1 MRITTDNRRKPG
13 RLAALLMV
21 TLLAAMVAIGYR
33 VQTAEATGTASLSAT
48 TYTGN
53 EGDPISIV
61 VNKSGSHSG
70 NVVFQLTFTGAPS
83 GSNTAV
89 PGGDYVD
96 PGIVQLTFL
105 PGESQDSYPLSTIE
119 DFVNDG
125 PKTLT
130 VTLSLVSGD
139 GALGAPTNAIITIL
153 DDDGAPT
160 YSYQS
165 SAVSF
170 AEGAGAVTVTVIR
183 SGSTSGTASVD
194 CSVSGGSA
202 TGGGD
207 DYSVTDGTAN
217 FANGAATATCG
228 FTIDQDASNEG
239 NETIALA
246 FANPVSFGGGGVA
259 PLTMTITITDD
270 DGTGSL
276 HFTSATYDTGE
287 SVGSASFGVTRT
299 GGTTGALAATCGT
312 TDLFSADPDVDYD
325 STPDVPTLNWSNGEG
340 GTKYCV
346 IDILEDSLVESPE
359 TFGLVITGDV
369 SGQTTA
375 TVTIVD
381 DDGTGTLQF
390 SATTYTDAENGGAI
404 TVVVTR
410 TGTSGTVTVDIS
422 TSSSGSTAGADVD
435 YVADSG
441 LLTFVNGD
449 SSETWTIM
457 PIDDAIVEG
466 TEHFHVVLSNPSG
479 GAVLG
484 SPSTAQVNITDN
496 ESPLPSITDITPASG
511 TILGGT
517 VVTIYGVNFT
527 GATSVTFGGYACT
540 SLSVLTANTI
550 TCVTPAHVAGTVDV
564 VVTTPAGSNSTT
576 GTANDYTYTGGPTI
590 TSLSPDTGLAN
601 GTTVVTIT
609 GTGFTA
615 SGTTVRFDG
624 IVAIHSFVDSE
635 MLVAVAP
642 AHSAGVVDVSV
653 TTPGGTS
660 PNTIADD
667 FTYTG
672 ASVPVVTLLS
682 PASGPIGTT
691 VTIAGSGLT
700 GATLVTFGGVAATFT
715 VNSDAQITAS
725 VPSATPIGTVD
736 VRVSTPSGTSANT
749 AADNFNNTSSA
760 TTVTYTLFFRFTLI
774 VWTGQNNIGA
784 LAALKGLENPDN
796 PNTNNVLAFIGAIW
810 RFDAATQTFKAYF
823 PGSDGVPGANDFT
836 TLQSGV
842 GYFIALLNPG
852 TVTWTTLGAQ

>member
-1 MRITTDNRRKPG
+1 MILSDASNGGSVGPASTVTIADNDGPGTVHFSSTT
-13 RLAALLMV
+13 
-21 TLLAAMVAIGYR
+21 Y
-33 VQTAEATGTASLSAT
+33 TANETGGTASFAVTRINGSAGTRSAT
-48 TYTGN
+48 CST
-53 EGDPISIV
+53 
-61 VNKSGSHSG
+61 
-70 NVVFQLTFTGAPS
+70 
-83 GSNTAV
+83 
-89 PGGDYVD
+89 VD
-96 PGIVQLTFL
+96 L
-105 PGESQDSYPLSTIE
+105 
-119 DFVNDG
+119 
-125 PKTLT
+125 
-130 VTLSLVSGD
+130 
-139 GALGAPTNAIITIL
+139 A
-153 DDDGAPT
+153 
-160 YSYQS
+160 
-165 SAVSF
+165 
-170 AEGAGAVTVTVIR
+170 
-183 SGSTSGTASVD
+183 
-194 CSVSGGSA
+194 SA
-202 TGGGD
+202 TPGL
-207 DYSVTDGTAN
+207 DY
-217 FANGAATATCG
+217 TAT
-228 FTIDQDASNEG
+228 
-239 NETIALA
+239 
-246 FANPVSFGGGGVA
+246 PV
-259 PLTMTITITDD
+259 
-270 DGTGSL
+270 
-276 HFTSATYDTGE
+276 TS
-287 SVGSASFGVTRT
+287 S
-299 GGTTGALAATCGT
+299 
-312 TDLFSADPDVDYD
+312 
-325 STPDVPTLNWSNGEG
+325 LNWADGDTSTQYCQVAILPDGVPEG
-340 GTKYCV
+340 
-346 IDILEDSLVESPE
+346 LE
-359 TFGLVITGDV
+359 TFGLSLTGDV
-369 SGQTTA
+369 SSPTSA
-375 TVTIVD
+375 TVTIID

-390 SATTYTDAENGGAI
+390 SATTYTGAESGGAI

-410 TGTSGTVTVDIS
+410 TGGTSGTVTVDIS

-540 SLSVLTANTI
+540 SLIVLTANTI

-615 SGTTVRFDG
+615 SGTVVRFDG